1 MNKILTALLAT
12 SLAVYS
18 THAAES
24 TGSVA
29 GRVIAP
35 RDRPAPTKLWI
46 APSGA
51 GAQPM
56 TVPIAPDGT
65 FHATAVPAG
74 TVELAIENSEGL
86 FAVTTPI
93 AIAPGTT
100 RSLQLALGGR
110 QDSSD
115 VPPPA
120 DAKKKKRP
128 GGVWANPLYATLIV
142 VGSAIV
148 VGVLVNELTQ
158 SNDKPASESTP

>member
-18 THAAES
+18 TIAAAS
-24 TGSVA
+24 TGSLA
-29 GRVIAP
+29 GRVIAHP
-35 RDRPAPTKLWI
+35 DRPAPTKLWI

-51 GAQPM
+51 GAPPL
-56 TVPIAPDGT
+56 TVPIAADGT
-65 FHATAVPAG
+65 FDAPAVPAG

-86 FAVTTPI
+86 YAVTTPI
-93 AIAPGTT
+93 AIAPGAT

-110 QDSSD
+110 QDST
-115 VPPPA
+115 PPA
-120 DAKKKKRP
+120 DSRKRKRP
-128 GGVWANPLYATLIV
+128 GGSGVWANPLYATLIV

-158 SNDKPASESTP
+158 SDVEPASESTP